1 MKPRIAIT
9 IGDFN
14 GIGPEVVIKCL
25 ANAALMKTVDPILV
39 GSAEVFVAT
48 AKRLKIK
55 KKFSIVQTA
64 SQKVPAGSIPVLNVF
79 TATEKNIQYG
89 VLAPDAGVCCGRA
102 IEQAVRLCM
111 DGSVDAMVTAPASK
125 EALHLAGYSFPGQTE
140 MLAMLSRSDRV
151 MMMFISDAMNVGL
164 TTIHLP
170 IREVA
175 DNITAARIVEKL
187 EILHG
192 ALVNDLQI
200 KTPSIAVLALN
211 PHAGENGMIGSEEK
225 LIIIPAIQ
233 KAVGQGI
240 NAKGPYA
247 SDGFFATG
255 RQKEY
260 DAILAMYHDQGL
272 IPLKMEGFDNSV
284 NYSAGLRIVRTSPD
298 HGTAFDI
305 AGTGKASPK
314 SMAAA
319 IRLAHMIVDHRR
331 IK

>member
-1 MKPRIAIT
+1 
-9 IGDFN
+9 
-14 GIGPEVVIKCL
+14 
-25 ANAALMKTVDPILV
+25 
-39 GSAEVFVAT
+39 
-48 AKRLKIK
+48 
-55 KKFSIVQTA
+55 
-64 SQKVPAGSIPVLNVF
+64 
-79 TATEKNIQYG
+79 
-89 VLAPDAGVCCGRA
+89 
-102 IEQAVRLCM
+102 M

-187 EILHG
+187 EILHS

-272 IPLKMEGFDNSV
+272 IPLKMEGFDSSV

-319 IRLAHMIVDHRR
+319 IRLAHTIVDNRR
-331 IK
+331 KK

>member
-14 GIGPEVVIKCL
+14 GIGPEVTLKCL
-25 ANAALMKTVDPILV
+25 TNATLMKTVDPILI
-39 GSAEVFVAT
+39 GSAEVFVAI
-48 AKRLKIK
+48 AKKLKIK
-55 KKFSIVQTA
+55 KTFSVVQSA
-64 SQKVPAGSIPVLNVF
+64 LQKVPAGSIPVLNVF
-79 TATEKNIQYG
+79 TAREKNIQYG

-102 IEQAVRLCM
+102 IEHAVRLCL

-125 EALHLAGYSFPGQTE
+125 EAMHLAGYNFPGQTE

-151 MMMFISDAMNVGL
+151 MMMFVSDSMNVGL

-175 DNITAARIVEKL
+175 DNITAARIIEKL

-211 PHAGENGMIGSEEK
+211 PHAGENGMMGSEEK
-225 LIIIPAIQ
+225 VIILPAIQ
-233 KAVGQGI
+233 KAVSQGI
-240 NAKGPYA
+240 NAAGPFA

-255 RQKEY
+255 KQKEY

-284 NYSAGLRIVRTSPD
+284 NYSAGLRIIRTSPD

-305 AGTGKASPK
+305 AGEGKASPK

-319 IRLAHMIVDHRR
+319 IRLAHTIVDNRR
-331 IK
+331 KK

>member
-55 KKFSIVQTA
+55 KKFNIVQTA

-151 MMMFISDAMNVGL
+151 MMMFVSDVMNVGL

-211 PHAGENGMIGSEEK
+211 PHAGENGMMGSEEK

-255 RQKEY
+255 KQKEY

-284 NYSAGLRIVRTSPD
+284 NYSAGLRIIRTSPD

-319 IRLAHMIVDHRR
+319 IRLAHVIVDNRR
-331 IK
+331 RK

>member
-25 ANAALMKTVDPILV
+25 TNAALMKTVDPILV

-55 KKFSIVQTA
+55 KTFSIVQSA

-102 IEQAVRLCM
+102 IEQAVRLCV
-111 DGSVDAMVTAPASK
+111 DGTVDAMVTAPASK

-187 EILHG
+187 EILQN

-233 KAVGQGI
+233 KAVSQGI
-240 NAKGPYA
+240 DATGPFA

-255 RQKEY
+255 KQKEY

-319 IRLAHMIVDHRR
+319 IRLAHTIVDNRR
-331 IK
+331 KK